1 MQITLNKKDDTFA
14 SIKIELAEDDYKGR
28 VDSKIKDYSKTANLK
43 GFRPGKVPPGM
54 IKNMMG
60 ESFTAEEVS
69 KLLNESL
76 SGYIKENN
84 LNIIGEPLLSEEGND
99 KNIDWKSQKEFNFSY
114 DVGLI
119 PDFKL
124 DINDKLKY
132 DLFKIE
138 IEDKTLDETIETLLT
153 QNGQSETPDEAAAG
167 DFITGKLTQDDYE
180 VHCSLPTK
188 DMKATEVKKFVGAKK
203 EDKVTFDL
211 VKAFNKDT
219 QAIAKAL
226 GITDEEAKELKGEF
240 TLEVNIISRTKDAEL
255 NQELFDK
262 LFGKDTVKNEE
273 EFKTKLKEV
282 LSENYSK
289 DADSFLFKT
298 IQKDLL
304 DKAKFDLS
312 NEFVERWIKQT
323 NPDITEENLKL
334 DFDKYIAELKWSIIK
349 NKLAEAAEIKVES
362 TEVRERASY
371 TLNMQYFGGM
381 QLDGDMAENFNQFV
395 DKYLSDNNGKNYY
408 QHFEQVLGDKLFEDI
423 KGKVSLK
430 DKKIKSEAFKKEVE
444 KI

>member
-14 SIKIELAEDDYKGR
+14 SIKIELGEADYKER
-28 VDSKIKDYSKTANLK
+28 IDSKIKEYGKKATIK
-43 GFRPGKVPPGM
+43 GFRPGKVPSGM
-54 IKNMMG
+54 IKSMMG
-60 ESFTAEEVS
+60 ESFMAEEVS

-76 SGYIKENN
+76 TGYIKEND
-84 LNIIGEPLLSEEGND
+84 LNIIGEPLPSPEGND
-99 KNIDWKSQKEFNFSY
+99 ENINWKTQTEFNFSY

-119 PDFKL
+119 PSFEME
-124 DINDKLKY
+124 ISDKLKY
-132 DLFKIE
+132 DLYKIE
-138 IEDKTLDETIETLLT
+138 VEDKTLDETIANLLT
-153 QNGQSETPDEAAAG
+153 QNGASETPETAEAG
-167 DFITGKLTQDDYE
+167 DFVTGKLTQDEYE
-180 VHCSLPTK
+180 VHCSLPTQ

-203 EDKVTFDL
+203 EGKVTFDL

-226 GITDEEAKELKGEF
+226 GITDDEAKELKGEY
-240 TLEVNIISRTKDAEL
+240 TLEVNIISRNSKAEL

-282 LSENYSK
+282 LGENYIK
-289 DADSFLFKT
+289 DADSFLFKS
-298 IQKDLL
+298 IQQDLL
-304 DKAKFDLS
+304 GKAKFELS
-312 NEFVERWIKQT
+312 TEFVERWIKQT

-349 NKLAEAAEIKVES
+349 NQLATTAEIKVES
-362 TEVRERASY
+362 AEVRDRASY

-381 QLDGDMAENFNQFV
+381 QLDGEMATNFNQFV

-408 QHFEQVLGDKLFEDI
+408 QHFEQVLGDKLFESI

-430 DKKIKSEAFKKEVE
+430 DKKIKSEAFKIEVE

>member
-14 SIKIELAEDDYKGR
+14 SIKIELGEADYKER
-28 VDSKIKDYSKTANLK
+28 VDSKIKDYSKKANIK

-54 IKNMMG
+54 IKSMMG
-60 ESFTAEEVS
+60 ENFMAEEVS

-76 SGYIKENN
+76 NGYIKEND
-84 LNIIGEPLLSEEGND
+84 LNIIGEPLPAEEGND
-99 KNIDWKSQKEFNFSY
+99 QNIDWKTQKEFNFTY

-119 PDFKL
+119 PTFK
-124 DINDKLKY
+124 IEVSDKLKY
-132 DLFKIE
+132 DLYKIE
-138 IEDKTLDETIETLLT
+138 IEDKTLEETIANLLT
-153 QNGQSETPDEAAAG
+153 QNGASETPEEAAAG
-167 DFITGKLTQDDYE
+167 DFVTGKLTQDDYE
-180 VHCSLPTK
+180 VHCSLPTAE
-188 DMKATEVKKFVGAKK
+188 MKATEVKKFVGAKK

-226 GITDEEAKELKGEF
+226 GITDDEAKELKGEF
-240 TLEVNIISRTKDAEL
+240 TLEVNIISRNSEAEL

-273 EFKTKLKEV
+273 EFNVKLKEV
-282 LSENYSK
+282 LAENYLK

-298 IQKDLL
+298 IQQDLL
-304 DKAKFDLS
+304 KKAKFDLS

-349 NKLAEAAEIKVES
+349 NQLATDADIKVEGD
-362 TEVRERASY
+362 EVRARASY

-381 QLDGDMAENFNQFV
+381 QLDGEMATNFNQFV

-430 DKKIKSEAFKKEVE
+430 DKKIKSEAFKKEAE